1 MTRVMYFDKCNAL
14 GGKPGNSLTLKG
26 TTNGNI
32 EEPPEVRSFKIMI
45 YDMLILPYMASNW
58 KKLTENI
65 IFLDNITN
73 KLNYFLSL
81 FPKNELLL
89 LYKDIIAA
97 FETIALQHMELNAL
111 ESYLSCGENDTSTII
126 FKTSMIRLRPE
137 YELYNLI
144 LGKPNLKGGEV
155 YNQAV
160 IDDILSIL
168 DLGELSF
175 DRISEF
181 ISNKYKSGI

>member
-1 MTRVMYFDKCNAL
+1 MTRVMYYDKCSGL
-14 GGKPGNSLTLKG
+14 GGKPGNSITLKG

-45 YDMLILPYMASNW
+45 YDMLILPYLAGNW
-58 KKLTENI
+58 QKLTENI

-89 LYKDIIAA
+89 MYKDIITA
-97 FETIALQHMELNAL
+97 FETLVLQHMELNAL
-111 ESYLSCGENDTSTII
+111 ENYLSCGENDTSTMV

-144 LGKPNLKGGEV
+144 IGKPNLKGGEN
-155 YNQAV
+155 YSQA
-160 IDDILSIL
+160 ILDDIISIL
-168 DLGELSF
+168 NLGELSF
-175 DRISEF
+175 NRINEF
-181 ISNKYKSGI
+181 ILTKYRSN